1 MEQKNKMAKVQ
12 EKIQAHIDEVQEQ
25 SQPVQV
31 VEVQDV
37 EEEQSQPVQIVE
49 VQDVEEEQSQPVQIN
64 KVQDVEEEQSQPV
77 QNVEVQDVEEEQSQ
91 PVQVVEVQDMKEE
104 QSQPVQMDEI
114 KVEDVQSF
122 RNTEEHIKALV
133 EKLYSNSRNIIQE
146 FLEDGLVSGFK
157 DIPMVVWFNVL
168 SSLCALAM
176 RMIDI
181 LGNEKL
187 QEAVVY
193 QTMLMILSNDVP
205 LEQDQ
210 RSMAI
215 SVYKR
220 VAPTVIDILIPGKDD
235 CLYKVCCCLPKL
247 GRKRKTKGS
256 KK

>member
-37 EEEQSQPVQIVE
+37 EEEQSQPVQVVE
-49 VQDVEEEQSQPVQIN
+49 VQDVEEEQSQPVQI
-64 KVQDVEEEQSQPV
+64 
-77 QNVEVQDVEEEQSQ
+77 
-91 PVQVVEVQDMKEE
+91 VEVQDMKEE

-122 RNTEEHIKALV
+122 RNTEEQIKALEALV